1 MRVRAQ
7 VAARSHW
14 LRRRPSPYRWSRSPR
29 DNPRL
34 ALSADYGLAGVTFSA
49 RRARDR
55 SRMGRSRMRM
65 SAHHQHREHGDV
77 TELVGD
83 TAAQDIGEPAMS
95 VRRHRDEVAPLA
107 LSAGCD
113 FLGGI
118 TTGQN
123 CLSLVAVL
131 LRPLAN

>member
-34 ALSADYGLAGVTFSA
+34 ALSADYGLAGVTFRA
-49 RRARDR
+49 RRSRDR

-95 VRRHRDEVAPLA
+95 VRSQRDEVGPLA
-107 LSAGCD
+107 LSAGSD
-113 FLGGI
+113 FLGGM
-118 TTGQN
+118 N
-123 CLSLVAVL
+123 PALDSLRLVVA
-131 LRPLAN
+131 R

>member
-1 MRVRAQ
+1 
-7 VAARSHW
+7 
-14 LRRRPSPYRWSRSPR
+14 
-29 DNPRL
+29 
-34 ALSADYGLAGVTFSA
+34 
-49 RRARDR
+49 
-55 SRMGRSRMRM
+55 M

-131 LRPLAN
+131 LERLGNRLDVLAVALHLFGFAKIELVDVSGRPPVGNMDQHDRRTAAARPRQFTDVIEDHFVVL